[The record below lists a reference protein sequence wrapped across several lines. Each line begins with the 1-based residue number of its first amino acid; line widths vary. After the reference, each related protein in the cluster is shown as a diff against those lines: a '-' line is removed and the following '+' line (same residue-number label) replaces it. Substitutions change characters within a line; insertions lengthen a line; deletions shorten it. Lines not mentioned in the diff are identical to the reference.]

1 MSIWKTHVDVVDS
14 WQLNVVESKTLI
26 WCILQ
31 THCEPI
37 VTEILASA
45 FPPQS
50 VEDSSLTKIISSTH
64 SSMNPKRPCEDWGVL
79 PGH

>member
-1 MSIWKTHVDVVDS
+1 MSIWKTHVDVADS

-31 THCEPI
+31 THCDWIFGEC
-37 VTEILASA
+37 LS
-45 FPPQS
+45 PQS

-64 SSMNPKRPCEDWGVL
+64 SSLNPKRPCEDWVL
-79 PGH
+79 PSH